1 MNATCLLNYTQNGVF
16 LLFLLHSISPPP
28 PIHTHTF
35 FEVVVN

>member
-16 LLFLLHSISPPP
+16 LLFLLHSISPPHT
-28 PIHTHTF
+28 HTHTF

>member
-16 LLFLLHSISPPP
+16 LLFLLHSISPPTP
-28 PIHTHTF
+28 YTHTF